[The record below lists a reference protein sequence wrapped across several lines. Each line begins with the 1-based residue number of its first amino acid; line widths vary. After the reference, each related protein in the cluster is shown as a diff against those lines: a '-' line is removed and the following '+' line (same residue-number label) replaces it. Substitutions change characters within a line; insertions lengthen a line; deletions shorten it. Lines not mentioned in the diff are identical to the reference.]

1 MENSLPFFA
10 DPVNDEPLPGHL
22 FPLVP
27 FPPPAP
33 GTPAYKAVT
42 NVTKRW
48 ETTRKG
54 LLSSTR
60 EVQIRTIASLS
71 NGFVERLAKRK
82 ADLPY
87 IEDEERDHIWATR
100 CIAKEFINRV
110 SLGYGRV
117 RSEPDAT
124 EKLAGC
130 QFALPDDDPNDV
142 RVGLRRAFVRLTHL
156 VLDQEGRNEA
166 A

>member
-1 MENSLPFFA
+1 MEHSLPVFA

-33 GTPAYKAVT
+33 GSPECKAVT
-42 NVTKRW
+42 NITKRLVS
-48 ETTRKG
+48 ERKK

-60 EVQIRTIASLS
+60 EVQIRTIDSVS
-71 NGFVERLAKRK
+71 RRFVERLAKRK

-100 CIAKEFINRV
+100 CIAREFINRV

-130 QFALPDDDPNDV
+130 RFILPDDDPNDV
-142 RVGLRRAFVRLTHL
+142 RVGLRRAYVLLTRL
-156 VLDQEGRNEA
+156 VLEPEVRNEA